1 MIYYASRT
9 GTRRNLAA
17 FAAHG
22 WRVLVSARGVLR
34 TEGFPYA
41 LDNGAWT
48 SYVRGEPFDEAA
60 FTAAVDLLGA
70 GADWIVC
77 PDVVM
82 GGLDSLAMSLRW
94 LDYVLAHG
102 KMALIPVQNG
112 MTAADIA
119 PHIGPRVG
127 IFVGGDDAFKEETMA
142 GWAKLARSRGA
153 YCHVGRVNTRGRIRL
168 CLDACADSA
177 DGSSGSRFAVNVPRI
192 DGWARQTSL
201 ISLVNRG

>member
-9 GTRRNLAA
+9 GTKRNLAA
-17 FAAHG
+17 FRASG
-22 WRVLVSARGVLR
+22 WRILVSARGVLR

-48 SYVRGEPFDEAA
+48 SYSRGEPFDDAA
-60 FTAAVDLLGA
+60 FTTAVDLLGA

-77 PDVVM
+77 PDIVM
-82 GGLDSLAMSLRW
+82 GGLESLAMSLRW
-94 LDYVLAHG
+94 LPYVLERG

-112 MTAADIA
+112 MELADLA

-127 IFVGGDDAFKEETMA
+127 LFVGGDDAFKEQTMA
-142 GWAKLARSRGA
+142 AWCRLARQHGA
-153 YCHVGRVNTRGRIRL
+153 YCHVGRVNTRGRVGL
-168 CLDACADSA
+168 CLAAGADSA

-192 DGWARQTSL
+192 DAWSRQTSL
-201 ISLVNRG
+201 LALVNHG